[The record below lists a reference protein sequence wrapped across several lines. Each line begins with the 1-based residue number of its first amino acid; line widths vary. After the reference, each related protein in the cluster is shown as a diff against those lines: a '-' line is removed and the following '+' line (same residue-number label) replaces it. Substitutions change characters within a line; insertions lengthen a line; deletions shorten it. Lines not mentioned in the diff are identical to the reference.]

1 MRLCNL
7 LNIHLRQTP
16 REKQTK
22 FILAKTV
29 MVGGGF
35 CHTLLGNVM
44 SHSRDKLS
52 KQNIVDREQNKQED
66 TVAETGTAD

>member
-1 MRLCNL
+1 
-7 LNIHLRQTP
+7 
-16 REKQTK
+16 
-22 FILAKTV
+22 